1 MRGMKKFIFLGILTL
16 VLLIQIANA
25 SEVVS
30 CTVSPQEVNLSVS
43 SQAAVTV
50 GLNNTQNTT
59 SNETVEISFPA
70 AYLSCV
76 DGCVKQVLIQPYSS
90 ANIGFTLQALNATTA
105 EQAITVTKPASYA
118 CPSILKII
126 AAIDTTPPTVGSVSP
141 TSVMLQQ
148 STAFTASVSDDVGV
162 DACTFSLGNATY
174 TATVINNIA
183 SFTTTLIEGNYSAY
197 FKCRDAADNV
207 GIGVVV
213 TVTASKPKL
222 SVVISLPKITYYPTD
237 SFEPRLAVTDASGK
251 FVAGASIKSN
261 ITGPKTYQPYFYYSA
276 LCDCYKGNQWLDEGI
291 LTGDYTLTVVAS
303 HPNYQIIT
311 SNASFSVTKP
321 SLQMTMTTD
330 KTEYSPGDSIKVTAQ
345 IKDGLGNAITD
356 VSVKAELRDADSGN
370 LITTLYPQTK
380 DNLYYNYVYYVGS
393 ESLGKRYIISMS
405 VKWKEQSASESKTV
419 LITKRVLNGE
429 IVLERDVLMPGDILQ
444 GKVKVFD
451 KNGDIIKDAKV
462 NVEIK
467 GSSYGKPGD
476 VGKAEPT
483 IIRWLSSTYKD
494 GFYEIE
500 QWKIDDWFLAGN
512 YTLSARID
520 IGTENIVLEKKIE
533 VTKEKLNIHVFL
545 DQTSYAPGDR
555 VYVKILVTYA
565 NGSVVP
571 NAYVSGE
578 IFPLIQEI
586 INQTTG
592 ITGAVTLVSPG
603 ARIVGEPTA
612 FCRVYISSPQGPLYY
627 KGEYI
632 QKTYIDDVYIP
643 HDCPAG
649 KYALRAKVGVS
660 GYAETEVT
668 KEFDVNLHK
677 LLLETG
683 IKINSRPDT
692 VDVAMYAE
700 VKDDQGEAI
709 PYANIRGYLHP
720 SETTEKEKIEECTKN
735 IYFEYNEF
743 TKRYISKIFLGK
755 YECPAGKYLIE
766 IITSQPSYE
775 AADVKQTVE
784 INYSESF
791 EYNIVIPPT
800 IGTPVCK
807 EVSCGSNCVNR
818 ICEAPIPQEECYA
831 EVSDKDC
838 VRNCVDRAATTEKEA
853 AASKEEAAAK
863 PAITKEA
870 TVEVG
875 VPDCVKNCVKRVP
888 CRGSGATQPE
898 SHDMLAKLDAVQ
910 AEIKETHA
918 EVIETRKQVDTLAQW
933 IKSIIDFINS
943 LVASFGGGQISPIK
957 T

>member
-1 MRGMKKFIFLGILTL
+1 MKKFIFLGILAL

-30 CTVSPQEVNLSVS
+30 CTVSPQEINLSVS
-43 SQAAVTV
+43 SQVAVMV
-50 GLNNTQNTT
+50 KINNTQNATF
-59 SNETVEISFPA
+59 NDTVEISFPTT
-70 AYLSCV
+70 YLSCV
-76 DGCVKQVLIQPYSS
+76 GECTRQTVMPTYSS
-90 ANIGFTLQALNATTA
+90 SSVSFTLHASNATTA
-105 EQAITVTKPASYA
+105 EQAIMVTKPASYA

-141 TSVMLQQ
+141 ISVNAGQ
-148 STAFTASVSDDVGV
+148 STTFTASVSDNVGV
-162 DACTFSLGNATY
+162 MGCNFSFGNAAYSAAVSGNAASY
-174 TATVINNIA
+174 TLSA
-183 SFTTTLIEGNYSAY
+183 LEGNYSVY
-197 FKCRDAADNV
+197 FKCWDAAGN
-207 GIGVVV
+207 IGTGTAV
-213 TVTASKPKL
+213 TVTASKSKL
-222 SVVISLPKITYYPTD
+222 SVSISLPKTSYYPTD
-237 SFEPRLAVTDASGK
+237 NFEPRITITDASGK
-251 FVAGASIKSN
+251 FVVDASIKNN

-276 LCDCYKGNQWLDEGI
+276 LCDCYKGNQWFDEGTLIGNYI
-291 LTGDYTLTVVAS
+291 LYIEAS
-303 HPNYQIIT
+303 HPSYQSST
-311 SNASFSVTKP
+311 VTARFSVTKP
-321 SLQMTMTTD
+321 TLQMALSTD
-330 KTEYSPGDSIKVTAQ
+330 KNEYNPGDSIKITAQ
-345 IKDGLGNAITD
+345 IKDGLGNPIVD
-356 VSVKAELRDADSGN
+356 GSVKGEIKDADTGS
-370 LITTLYPQTK
+370 LITTIYPQTK
-380 DNLYYNYVYYVGS
+380 NNIYYYEYYVGS
-393 ESLGKRYIISMS
+393 EGLGKSYTVFMS

-419 LITKRVLNGE
+419 LITKRELNGE
-429 IVLERDVLMPGDILQ
+429 IDLEKDVLMLGDSLQ

-451 KNGDIIKDAKV
+451 KDGSIIRDAKV

-467 GSSYGKPGD
+467 GSSYEKPGA

-483 IIRWLSSTYKD
+483 MIRGLSSTYKD
-494 GFYEIE
+494 GLYEIE
-500 QWKIDDWFLAGN
+500 KWKIDDWFIAGN
-512 YTLSARID
+512 YTLSVRID

-533 VTKEKLNIHVFL
+533 ITKEKLNIQVFL

-555 VYVKILVTYA
+555 IYVKILVTYA

-586 INQTTG
+586 INQTAG

-612 FCRVYISSPQGPLYY
+612 FCRVYILSPQGPLYY

-700 VKDDQGEAI
+700 VKDDQGEVI

-743 TKRYISKIFLGK
+743 TKRYISKVFLGK

-766 IITSQPSYE
+766 ITASQPSYE

-791 EYNIVIPPT
+791 EYNIVVPPV
-800 IGTPVCK
+800 IGAPVCK

-818 ICEAPIPQEECYA
+818 ICEAPIPQGECYA

-853 AASKEEAAAK
+853 ATSKEKAAAK
-863 PAITKEA
+863 PTITKEA

-875 VPDCVKNCVKRVP
+875 VPDCVKNCVKKVP
-888 CRGSGATQPE
+888 CRGSGVTQPE
-898 SHDMLAKLDAVQ
+898 SRDMLAKLDAVQ